1 MSLYEKIIAKYPN
14 LKSEDF
20 HHATGTI
27 LLVDDS
33 DGYGPRIEKWNHPDF
48 ERPSDSELG
57 IKRAPAIIDLEA
69 VVEAPVLEA
78 PAE

>member
-1 MSLYEKIIAKYPN
+1 MSLYEKIIAKYPD

-27 LLVDDS
+27 LLMDES
-33 DGYGPRIEKWNHPDF
+33 DGYGPYIAKWEHPTLAQ
-48 ERPSDSELG
+48 PSDSELG

-69 VVEAPVLEA
+69 VVEAPALEA